1 MVLPESNIAKISY
14 NQRHLNYEADK
25 MGNPNDL
32 FALQKL
38 DTSLFELRAK
48 LQETQLAL
56 QEPTELVSLRTEAE
70 TLNESLATT
79 TAQVKDKELNIG
91 TLQEKLSRSTERLYS
106 GQVKNPKELE
116 DLEAEVKSIG
126 KRVEGLELEL
136 MEAVEKQETL
146 KSDSSTSN
154 ELLAE
159 MEADWKTQSQDLRI
173 SQGEIAT
180 EMKAILEK
188 RKPKVEKIAPNV
200 LNNYMKLLK
209 SKSGL
214 GIVKLKGSNCEGC
227 KIGMDGGT
235 VRQVNSG
242 QLLSCPSCGRYLIRG

>member
-1 MVLPESNIAKISY
+1 MVLPKSNIAKISY

-38 DTSLFELRAK
+38 DTSLFALRAK

-56 QEPTELVSLRTEAE
+56 QEPAELVTTRAEAQSLEEGLA
-70 TLNESLATT
+70 ATT
-79 TAQVKDKELNIG
+79 TIVKDKELEIG
-91 TLQEKLSRSTERLYS
+91 TLQEKLNRSTERLYS

-116 DLEAEVKSIG
+116 DLEAEVKSLG

-136 MEAVEKQETL
+136 MESVEKQESL
-146 KSDSSTSN
+146 KSDFTTTT
-154 ELLAE
+154 ELLTE
-159 MEADWKTQSQDLRI
+159 IEAAWKTQSQDLRI

-180 EMKAILEK
+180 EMKGILEK
-188 RKPKVEKIAPNV
+188 RKPKVEKIAPNI

-214 GIVKLKGSNCEGC
+214 GIVRLKGNNCEGC

-242 QLLSCPSCGRYLIRG
+242 NLLSCPSCGRYLIRG